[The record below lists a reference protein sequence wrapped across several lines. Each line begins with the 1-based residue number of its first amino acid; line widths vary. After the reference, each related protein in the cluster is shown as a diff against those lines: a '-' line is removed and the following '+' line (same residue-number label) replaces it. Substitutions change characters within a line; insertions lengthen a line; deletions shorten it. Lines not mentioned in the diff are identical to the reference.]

1 MPRVNDQIGPYQLIK
16 KLGRGGFGEVWLAKN
31 VMALVAGEVAL
42 KIPHD
47 DKVDILAIKQEAS
60 IWLAASGH
68 TNVLRFIEANVYD
81 DYVVFVS
88 EYAPDGSL
96 RDWLEKHGGRAPSI
110 EAGLAMTCGIL
121 DGLVHLHQP
130 RMIDGRMKHIIHRDL
145 KPDNVLL
152 QGAKPLIT
160 DFGISRLYDATSQSA
175 VIAGTIAYMAPEAFD
190 GKRNEKTDI
199 WSVGVMLYQML
210 AGRLPFIGQ
219 TNWDVEKAIRMQ
231 EPHPLPAAMP
241 DVVQK
246 IIAKALTKNPDA
258 RYQSASAMLSDLQAK
273 LRPTVPDFG
282 FEPERISP
290 LKFYVE
296 NLNGVTLEMVLVP
309 GGRFLMGSDKEKEKQ
324 PIHEVHLPSFY
335 LGRFQVTQKQW
346 QAVISEDRSYF
357 KGDDLPVESVS
368 WPDAQAFCEKL
379 RAMTGKAYRLPS
391 EAEWEYA
398 CRAGTT
404 GDFAGNLDEMGWY
417 ANNSGHA
424 VIDALAILKEDSGRF
439 WEQIEKNRNQTHP
452 VGRKNP
458 NTFGLYDMHANV
470 WEWCEDVWHENYDSA
485 PNDGSAWTIG
495 ENQGLRVVRGGAW
508 CSVDIGCRSAHRYA
522 YDPFTR
528 DNYIGFRVVVS
539 ASSLH

>member
-1 MPRVNDQIGPYQLIK
+1 
-16 KLGRGGFGEVWLAKN
+16 
-31 VMALVAGEVAL
+31 
-42 KIPHD
+42 
-47 DKVDILAIKQEAS
+47 
-60 IWLAASGH
+60 
-68 TNVLRFIEANVYD
+68 
-81 DYVVFVS
+81 
-88 EYAPDGSL
+88 
-96 RDWLEKHGGRAPSI
+96 
-110 EAGLAMTCGIL
+110 
-121 DGLVHLHQP
+121 
-130 RMIDGRMKHIIHRDL
+130 
-145 KPDNVLL
+145 
-152 QGAKPLIT
+152 
-160 DFGISRLYDATSQSA
+160 
-175 VIAGTIAYMAPEAFD
+175 
-190 GKRNEKTDI
+190 
-199 WSVGVMLYQML
+199 
-210 AGRLPFIGQ
+210 
-219 TNWDVEKAIRMQ
+219 
-231 EPHPLPAAMP
+231 
-241 DVVQK
+241 
-246 IIAKALTKNPDA
+246 
-258 RYQSASAMLSDLQAK
+258 
-273 LRPTVPDFG
+273 
-282 FEPERISP
+282 
-290 LKFYVE
+290 
-296 NLNGVTLEMVLVP
+296 VTLEMVLVP